1 LDQTVTQ
8 ADTQWWCEHAW
19 LPPGGVAARV
29 LITVRDGLISSIET
43 GLDRPPA
50 AALLR
55 GLVIPGLANTHS
67 HAFHRALR
75 SRTQSGRGDF
85 WSWREQMYAVANR
98 LTPDSYLA
106 LARATY
112 AEMALAGITAVG
124 EFHYVHHQSGG
135 TPYDD
140 PNIMGAAL
148 IEAAGQAGVRL
159 TLLDTCYLAGGFDE
173 PLGEPQLRFGDGS
186 ADGWAQRVDALHG
199 SAAHVKVGAA
209 IHSVRAVPADQ
220 LGVVADWVRDRD
232 APLHFHLSEQQA
244 ENEACIGRHGV
255 TPTQLLASSGALG
268 PIATAVHATH
278 LRSGDI
284 SLLAGTSTGVCFCPT
299 TERDLADG
307 IGPAGA
313 LAAGGVALSL
323 GSDGHSVIDLFEEAR
338 ALELDERLA
347 THVRGTFGAVRL
359 LEAATVVGHRAL
371 GWPDAGQLAVGAP
384 ADLIAVDLNSRR
396 TAGGLVDAETVVF
409 AASASD
415 VTDVI
420 VDGVVVVKDRHH
432 VRIDD
437 IGTELRAAID
447 AVTL

>member
-1 LDQTVTQ
+1 MS
-8 ADTQWWCEHAW
+8 AWWCENAW
-19 LPPGGVAARV
+19 LPPGQVASSV
-29 LITVRDGLISSIET
+29 LITVVDGRITGVET
-43 GLDRPPA
+43 GVDRPPSA
-50 AALLR
+50 QLLP
-55 GLVIPGLANTHS
+55 GLVIPGFANTHS

-75 SRTQSGRGDF
+75 GRTQSGRGDF
-85 WSWREQMYAVANR
+85 WSWREQMYAVAQR
-98 LTPDSYLA
+98 LTPESYLA

-112 AEMALAGITAVG
+112 AEMALAGITCVG
-124 EFHYVHHQSGG
+124 EFHYVHHEPGG

-148 IEAAGQAGVRL
+148 IEAAEQAGVRL
-159 TLLDTCYLAGGFDE
+159 TLLDACYLAGGFDE
-173 PLGEPQLRFGDGS
+173 PLSEPQLRFGDRS
-186 ADGWAQRVDALHG
+186 ADGWAARVSGFDD
-199 SAAHVKVGAA
+199 SAAHVQLGAA

-220 LGVVADWVRDRD
+220 IGVVADWVRDRD

-255 TPTQLLASSGALG
+255 TPTQLLASSGVLG
-268 PIATAVHATH
+268 PVATAVHATH

-313 LAAGGVALSL
+313 LAASGVALCL
-323 GSDGHSVIDLFEEAR
+323 GSDGHAVIDFFEEAR

-347 THVRGTFGAVRL
+347 THIRGTFGAVRL

-371 GWPDAGQLAVGAP
+371 GWADAGQLAVGMR
-384 ADLIAVDLNSRR
+384 ADLVAVDLESRR
-396 TAGGLVDAETVVF
+396 TAGGRVDSDTVVF

-420 VDGVVVVKDRHH
+420 VDGVAVVSQRQHLRVN
-432 VRIDD
+432 D
-437 IGTELRAAID
+437 IGGALRDAIN
-447 AVTL
+447 AVAD

>member
-1 LDQTVTQ
+1 MT
-8 ADTQWWCEHAW
+8 AWWCENAW
-19 LPPGGVAARV
+19 LPPGQVASSV
-29 LITVRDGLISSIET
+29 LITVVDGRIGGIEI
-43 GLDRPPA
+43 GVDRPPTA
-50 AALLR
+50 ELLR
-55 GLVIPGLANTHS
+55 GLVIPGFANTHS

-75 SRTQSGRGDF
+75 GRTQSGRGDF

-98 LTPDSYLA
+98 LTPDSYMA

-112 AEMALAGITAVG
+112 AEMALAGITSVG
-124 EFHYVHHQSGG
+124 EFHYVHHQPGG
-135 TPYDD
+135 TPYDA

-148 IEAAGQAGVRL
+148 IEAAALAGVRL

-173 PLGEPQLRFGDGS
+173 PLAAPQLRFGDGS
-186 ADGWAQRVDALHG
+186 ADGWATRVDALDVGAPHMQL
-199 SAAHVKVGAA
+199 GAA
-209 IHSVRAVPADQ
+209 IHSARAVPADQ
-220 LGVVADWVRDRD
+220 AGVVADWVRDRD
-232 APLHFHLSEQQA
+232 VPVHFHLSEQQA
-244 ENEACIGRHGV
+244 ENDACLARHGM
-255 TPTQLLASSGALG
+255 TPTQLLASVGALG
-268 PIATAVHATH
+268 PAATAVHATH

-284 SLLAGTSTGVCFCPT
+284 SLIAGTSTGVCFCPT

-347 THVRGTFGAVRL
+347 TNVRGTFGAVRL
-359 LEAATVVGHRAL
+359 LEAATVVGHHAL
-371 GWPDAGQLAVGAP
+371 GWADAGQLALGMR
-384 ADLIAVDLNSRR
+384 ADLVAVDLNSRR
-396 TAGGLVDAETVVF
+396 TAGGLINVETVVF
-409 AASASD
+409 AASAAD

-432 VRIDD
+432 VRVDD
-437 IGTELRAAID
+437 IGVALRDAIG